1 VKIDKLEKYFEVE
14 KVIFHSLDI
23 ALYNVS
29 AIVEGKEYTITDK
42 KGKPLKSH
50 NLVSLQKQLKN
61 VKSKENVLR
70 QVSAY
75 DEMIGGPVKTSN
87 EMEVP
92 LGDNKLYWAARSVN
106 VTEEA
111 YVIEL
116 KDLWNSSLLS
126 FISNPTPA
134 FCWPTINEVC
144 TFEYRARKQWNYEL
158 IISANT
164 SSIAC
169 EYSFNSSQGN

>member
-92 LGDNKLYWAARSVN
+92 LGDNKLY
-106 VTEEA
+106 
-111 YVIEL
+111 
-116 KDLWNSSLLS
+116 
-126 FISNPTPA
+126 
-134 FCWPTINEVC
+134 
-144 TFEYRARKQWNYEL
+144 
-158 IISANT
+158 
-164 SSIAC
+164 
-169 EYSFNSSQGN
+169 